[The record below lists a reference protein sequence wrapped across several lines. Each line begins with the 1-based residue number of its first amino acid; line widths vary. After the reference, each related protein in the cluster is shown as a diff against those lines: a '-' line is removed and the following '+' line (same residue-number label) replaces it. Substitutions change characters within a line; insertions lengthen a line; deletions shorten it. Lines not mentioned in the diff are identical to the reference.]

1 MFDSMGQEFA
11 GEAEVV
17 FLCIRSTTNIVLH
30 VGYDLQ
36 LSDIAVRV
44 SLGFLWASVARLL
57 HRFRLEETHCCRH
70 IRRSQDLDNTS
81 NHGQNASN

>member
-1 MFDSMGQEFA
+1 MLPLPNVPSRFDPDPFIPDQVPDDMQPKWYTVMFDSMGQEFA

-44 SLGFLWASVARLL
+44 SLGFL
-57 HRFRLEETHCCRH
+57 
-70 IRRSQDLDNTS
+70 
-81 NHGQNASN
+81 